1 MIFFFFLLKA
11 KRNKSFKA
19 WKEISATLRSAEP
32 WSGLALHAPF
42 PPCRTG
48 FPFAETQLRAARHY
62 PPEADVSF
70 LARLPFFSAKRT
82 GLIFR

>member
-62 PPEADVSF
+62 FWPGFPSF
-70 LARLPFFSAKRT
+70 LRKEPV
-82 GLIFR
+82 